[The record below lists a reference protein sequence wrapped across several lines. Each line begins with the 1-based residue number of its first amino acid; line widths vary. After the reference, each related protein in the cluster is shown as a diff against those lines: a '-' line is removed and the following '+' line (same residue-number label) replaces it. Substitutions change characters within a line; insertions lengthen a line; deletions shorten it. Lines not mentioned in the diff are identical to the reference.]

1 MYSKIS
7 LIAIILCLLHI
18 NVLPQQIVVYD
29 YNNCNQLSSSIQ
41 SSNTQITYTYD
52 ELGNRLTK
60 VVTGGG
66 YQISGQVS
74 YAKQTGAVV
83 LPNMQLK
90 LKNSNGDIIQTTTS
104 NASGNYT
111 FTGVP
116 NGTYTIVP
124 GNTIPWSNLA
134 VNSYDPYL
142 YQLDIV
148 GTSPLSVF
156 RRRSGDVDNS
166 GNTNSYDCYLIQCRI
181 VGISTSFLSGDWLLE
196 DQQVTINGSNLVKNL
211 SALMFGDADGS
222 YNP

>member
-1 MYSKIS
+1 MKSIIS
-7 LIAIILCLLHI
+7 IILLLI
-18 NVLPQQIVVYD
+18 GLSSFSQNTRNSQ
-29 YNNCNQLSSSIQ
+29 YNNVNMLTNSTLPN
-41 SSNTQITYTYD
+41 NTQITYTYD